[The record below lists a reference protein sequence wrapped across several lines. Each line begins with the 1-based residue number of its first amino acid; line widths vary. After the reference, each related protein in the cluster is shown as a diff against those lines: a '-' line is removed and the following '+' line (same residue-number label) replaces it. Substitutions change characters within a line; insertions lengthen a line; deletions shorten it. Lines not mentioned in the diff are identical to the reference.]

1 MRKVVLLP
9 LFTLLVGCAPGA
21 TQTSANSVY
30 GSVQEG
36 QAWDIEYVLNDQRE
50 RGTFTITRDARPLT
64 CGSPCENIES
74 IAYMEAKVLEESSG
88 QVTLWTMKSGERS
101 ATFSTPRLGR
111 FAEVNC
117 FVTLGAKEDTF
128 KASITPNGAATS
140 ESGTCRVLSVR

>member
-1 MRKVVLLP
+1 MRNVLLFP

-21 TQTSANSVY
+21 TITSAGPNIDHVRA
-30 GSVQEG
+30 G
-36 QAWDIEYVLNDQRE
+36 QQWTIEYTLNGQNE
-50 RGTFTITRDARPLT
+50 RGTFTVTGDPRPLT

-101 ATFSTPRLGR
+101 ATFSTPHLGR

-117 FVTLGAKEDTF
+117 FVTLGTKEDTF
-128 KASITPNGAATS
+128 KASITPNGATKS
-140 ESGTCRVLSVR
+140 EPGSCRVLSVW

>member
-1 MRKVVLLP
+1 MRNIFLLP

-21 TQTSANSVY
+21 TITSAGRSFDR
-30 GSVQEG
+30 VQVGEE
-36 QAWDIEYVLNDQRE
+36 WVIEYTLNGMSE

-88 QVTLWTMKSGERS
+88 QVTLWTMKTGERS

-117 FVTLGAKEDTF
+117 FVILGAKEDTF
-128 KASITPNGAATS
+128 KASITPNGAAKS
-140 ESGTCRVLSVR
+140 ESGSCRVLSVR